1 MNYNIELKF
10 TLRFPSNF
18 IPATGYRRRLYEYPA
33 ISVWHICLTYLF
45 DMSLACFT
53 LQESAQQIC
62 ALFHFLQISRPRLLR
77 QFTSTESSFGFS
89 VALSELPY
97 IRYVGN
103 SATGSD
109 FSFYFVSPLPPPP
122 ILSLLKKK
130 EFTPQFLSLYF
141 CQRFKICQN
150 VMNEPSGWRCLPIS
164 RNAFFQF
171 KRTRKDFLVACRQ
184 HVNVMLETGCFKY
197 NF

>member
-1 MNYNIELKF
+1 
-10 TLRFPSNF
+10 
-18 IPATGYRRRLYEYPA
+18 
-33 ISVWHICLTYLF
+33 
-45 DMSLACFT
+45 MSLACFT

-130 EFTPQFLSLYF
+130 EFTPQFLSLY
-141 CQRFKICQN
+141 
-150 VMNEPSGWRCLPIS
+150 PIS